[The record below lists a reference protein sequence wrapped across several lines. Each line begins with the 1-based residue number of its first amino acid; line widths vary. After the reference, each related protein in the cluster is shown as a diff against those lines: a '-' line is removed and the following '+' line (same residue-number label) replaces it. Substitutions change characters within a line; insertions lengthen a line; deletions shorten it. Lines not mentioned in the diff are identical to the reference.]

1 MQMSYEELIDWLFD
15 NTDKRPQLGFGGKD
29 KRSWLWLPG
38 KTVASYEKITRVMQT
53 APLKGCSGCAYENVF
68 QPMAGQNCEI
78 CFVALDIDAEDNPDG
93 INLDE
98 VLATKPSMVR
108 TSCSGKG
115 LHVIYRLGTPIKCT
129 HETANKITK
138 IITAPIVAALPTVK
152 VCKSDKRLIWLF
164 GGKNQI
170 LSQTDERLVVN
181 LIPIAPGNMP
191 PVNEPLFEVAPLIAE
206 WASKLGVGIRKSTP
220 VYVGDIIKRL
230 GEMGEVIRT
239 KSSMRGNGQV
249 NGYIDITPTS
259 ISLWSYA
266 DGHVIWNLTDVE
278 ALCRL

>member
-1 MQMSYEELIDWLFD
+1 MSYDELIDWLFD
-15 NTDKRPQLGFGGKD
+15 KATLRPQLGFAGKD
-29 KRSWLWLPG
+29 KRAWLWLPG
-38 KTVASYEKITRVMQT
+38 AKPIQYEKVTRAMQT

-115 LHVIYRLGTPIKCT
+115 LLVIYRLATPVKCT

-170 LSQTDERLVVN
+170 LSQTDERLVVEQ
-181 LIPIAPGNMP
+181 L
-191 PVNEPLFEVAPLIAE
+191 PVLQSNTALPEPLFEVTPLIAE
-206 WASKLGVGIRKSTP
+206 WAGKLGVNIRKSTP

-239 KSSMRGNGQV
+239 KSSMRGTGQV

-278 ALCRL
+278 ALCRP